1 MYKYAL
7 LFFVFLLHANENAK
21 YMGSLLCDPP
31 TVVPY
36 GHFVIRNL
44 LFFDD
49 HRGVYRSDWES
60 SSRIDSYNAL
70 QYQLQSFFGL
80 GSFFDISFSPRF
92 YGSYKGR
99 YAYCNTGD
107 LTAGLDFQMLED
119 TRFSFLPGIKFAVRE
134 VFPLGNYQLF
144 DLKRGDME
152 KTGSGCFSTQL
163 ALFLYKRYQL
173 SSNWFL
179 NTTIQMQYQINSS
192 VTVKEFHAYGGGFG
206 TQGKMFVGNA
216 WQSLIDLQLFYKK
229 ATSCSL
235 DVLYEHQDTSTFY
248 GYPGLNFFGKHCRTH
263 QPSSERVS
271 LAPSF
276 SYQFP
281 TQIGLMAGS
290 WFSVCGR
297 NSERFVQYILN
308 VFYIY

>member
-1 MYKYAL
+1 
-7 LFFVFLLHANENAK
+7 
-21 YMGSLLCDPP
+21 MGSLLCDPP

-80 GSFFDISFSPRF
+80 GSFFDINFSPRF

-134 VFPLGNYQLF
+134 VFPLGNYQL
-144 DLKRGDME
+144 
-152 KTGSGCFSTQL
+152 
-163 ALFLYKRYQL
+163 

-192 VTVKEFHAYGGGFG
+192 VTVKEFHSYGGGFG

-235 DVLYEHQDTSTFY
+235 DVLYEHQDASTFY